1 MKGTA
6 WRASFGQWWYDRRT
20 RSLLLQI
27 AAAAGVVAVAGW
39 IVQTTA
45 THLAERNMS
54 AGFGFLREHAGFV
67 IGETLIPF
75 DAQDSYLRALLV
87 CALNTVFVSL
97 LACVAATILGVVVGL
112 SRLARNP
119 VLHRL
124 ASLYVLV
131 FRNTPLLLQMI
142 LWYALLQA
150 LPPVRRALSLAGA
163 VFLSQRGLRL
173 PALDVQPAVLLATL
187 AAAAAAGL
195 LLWRIGARWRLP
207 LLIASLL
214 VGVVALSGHVSIDYP
229 IRRGFNF
236 AGGLEMTPEF
246 TALFAGLTLYYAA
259 YIAEIVR
266 GGILAVAPG
275 QWEAAR
281 ALGLSSWRV
290 MRHVVVPQAL
300 RVMTPPLT
308 MEYVGIIKSSSLGI
322 LVGYPELFWSVS
334 TMIGQTGHAIEG
346 ITLLML
352 AYLVPSLCAAAG
364 MNALNRRLLRTAA
377 A

>member
-1 MKGTA
+1 MKGRG
-6 WRASFGQWWYDRRT
+6 WRTFFRRWWYDRRT
-20 RSLLLQI
+20 RSLLLQLAAAAAI
-27 AAAAGVVAVAGW
+27 AAAAVW

-54 AGFGFLREHAGFV
+54 AGFGFLRQHAGFV

-75 DAQDSYLRALLV
+75 DAQDSYLRAVMV

-97 LACVAATILGVVVGL
+97 LACAAATILGVVVGL
-112 SRLARNP
+112 GRLAPNP

-124 ASLYVLV
+124 ASLYVLL

-150 LPPVRRALSLAGA
+150 LPPVRQALSLAGA
-163 VFLSQRGLRL
+163 IFLSQRGLRL
-173 PALDVQPAVLLATL
+173 PALDIHPAWLLATVPAVVAL
-187 AAAAAAGL
+187 AL
-195 LLWRIGARWRLP
+195 LLWCAGARWRLP
-207 LLIASLL
+207 ILIASLL
-214 VGVVALSGHVSIDYP
+214 VGVVVLSGHIDIDYP
-229 IRRGFNF
+229 VRRGFNF

-246 TALFAGLTLYYAA
+246 TALFAGLMLYYAA

-266 GGILAVAPG
+266 AGILAVPGG

-281 ALGLSSWRV
+281 ALGLSSSQV
-290 MRHVVVPQAL
+290 MRHVVLPQAL
-300 RVMTPPLT
+300 RVITPPLT
-308 MEYVGIIKSSSLGI
+308 MEYVGVIKSSSLGI

-334 TMIGQTGHAIEG
+334 AMIGQTGHAIEG
-346 ITLLML
+346 ISLLML
-352 AYLVPSLCAAAG
+352 AYLVPSLCAAVG